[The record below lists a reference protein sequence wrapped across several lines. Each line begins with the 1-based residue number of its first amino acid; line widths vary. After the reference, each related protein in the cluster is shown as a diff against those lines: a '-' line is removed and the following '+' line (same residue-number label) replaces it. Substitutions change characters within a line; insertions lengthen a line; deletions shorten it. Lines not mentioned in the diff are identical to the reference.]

1 MRFLEKLILVGF
13 VFTGG
18 KALAEDLPKQEFP
31 SEIVYV
37 PPGSVL
43 SQGLKR
49 STISGKSWLFPESYY
64 QTALQ
69 KGQKLEIC
77 EPALV
82 KLRDDYSSLLSQSGE
97 QSSSC
102 ISKLSESHNREQELI
117 LQVGNLN
124 SQNVDLK
131 QKLASARKSS
141 LIAWTVAG
149 SLILGT
155 GTAVYLTLQ

>member
-64 QTALQ
+64 LTALQ

-82 KLRDDYSSLLSQSGE
+82 KLRDDYALLLKNYDE
-97 QSSSC
+97 AAASC
-102 ISKLSESHNREQELI
+102 MRTVKTSHKREEDLTAKLTALQGQNQEL
-117 LQVGNLN
+117 QV
-124 SQNVDLK
+124 
-131 QKLASARKSS
+131 KLASSRRATI
-141 LIAWTVAG
+141 LAWSVTGALLVGAG
-149 SLILGT
+149 TS
-155 GTAVYLTLQ
+155 AYLRP